1 VNWVGIVIAAIAAM
15 LIGFAWY
22 SPWAFGRTWSS
33 LTGRTMGG
41 GEGTGGLYVLIVA
54 SALVEAIAMSWFV
67 EQTGSHSG
75 AAGALVGLFIGLGF
89 IAPAMFGD
97 VLFTGRPGRLFAIVA
112 GYAILTA
119 VVMGA
124 IIGFLGA

>member
-1 VNWVGIVIAAIAAM
+1 MNWLAIIVSAIAAM

-22 SPWAFGRTWSS
+22 SPWAFGKSWAS

-41 GEGTGGLYVLIVA
+41 GEGTGALYALIIV
-54 SALVEAIAMSWFV
+54 SAFVQAIAMNWFV
-67 EQTGSHSG
+67 ERTASNSG

-89 IAPAMFGD
+89 IAPSMFGD

-112 GYAILTA
+112 GYSTLSAI
-119 VVMGA
+119 VMGA
-124 IIGFLGA
+124 IIGFWP